1 MAAKNIQEAIVH
13 RIAELCEQNQ
23 ITISGLATKCGLN
36 RSTIRDIMSG
46 ESKTSSIKTIKIIC
60 DGLDIKLKDFF
71 DTDEFDNLEQE
82 IR

>member
-1 MAAKNIQEAIVH
+1 MAASQLHNAIVQ
-13 RIAELCEQNQ
+13 RIEELCKKNHL
-23 ITISGLATKCGLN
+23 TPSGLAMKCGLN
-36 RSTIRDIMSG
+36 RATIRDILNG
-46 ESKTSSIKTIKIIC
+46 KVETGSIKTIKIIC